1 MMKKLLL
8 LTVLPLF
15 ALQAW
20 CGVNFEFSYGI
31 NSPSLKQS
39 MENQVEKLLD
49 AINAAAEAGT
59 DINFSGI
66 NITDNAAQAL
76 SMTWNQV
83 HFKTEDDDIVEAG
96 LMLKNR
102 KGVLRGYEV
111 RNIGLELIPGTG
123 TDDLPWQRQ
132 ELCIDFTT
140 SGRINDLNF
149 TMDNSQ
155 YAKALSEAEKLDDL
169 DQRMQIL
176 GWCEKFRQAYIDK
189 NLKFM
194 EDVFSNDA
202 LIITG
207 KVISG
212 RRENNIEV
220 TVKDKAEYLAGLKRV
235 FARPGNI
242 SVNFEDYQVQ
252 RHPNNTNIYYV
263 TLVQQWKTKQ
273 YSDEGIVVLVWDFT
287 NEDHPEILVRTWQ
300 PMGTKPFDINTI
312 PIR

>member
-1 MMKKLLL
+1 MKKLLL
-8 LTVLPLF
+8 LSVF
-15 ALQAW
+15 ALLATHAW
-20 CGVNFEFSYGI
+20 CGVNFEISYGI

-39 MENQVEKLLD
+39 MERQVELLLD
-49 AINAAAEAGT
+49 AINAAAETGT
-59 DINFSGI
+59 DVNFSGI
-66 NITDNAAQAL
+66 NISDNAAQAL

-102 KGVLRGYEV
+102 KGVLRGYEI
-111 RNIGLELIPGTG
+111 RNIGLELIPGPES
-123 TDDLPWQRQ
+123 DDLPWQRQ
-132 ELCIDFTT
+132 ELCIDF
-140 SGRINDLNF
+140 SRNGQIIDLNF

-155 YAKALSEAEKLDDL
+155 YTKALAEAEKLDDL

-189 NLKFM
+189 NLPFM
-194 EDVFSNDA
+194 DAVFSNDA

-220 TVKDKAEYLAGLKRV
+220 TVKGKAEYLAGLKRV
-235 FARPGNI
+235 FAMPGNI

-252 RHPNNTNIYYV
+252 RHPTDPNVYFV
-263 TLVQQWKTKQ
+263 TLIQNWKTRH
-273 YSDEGIVVLVWDFT
+273 YSDEGIVVLVWDFS
-287 NEDHPEILVRTWQ
+287 NEDEPVIIVRTWQ
-300 PMGTKPFDINTI
+300 PMGTKPFGINDI